1 MISNELTLNLSHD
14 ETGPIVKQLT
24 QKKTVSMVIPVNHF
38 SSLVPFLERELVD
51 TLPYVVS
58 STLTSFPPSLVEDVV
73 DVLCWQLLPFTVC
86 GGGPVGEKPGLIT
99 NTTFFQ
105 FIAIVKELPV
115 MGFYA
120 EATFKSLRQIQNCRK
135 LSSYVIVWGLRHHR

>member
-1 MISNELTLNLSHD
+1 MA
-14 ETGPIVKQLT
+14 
-24 QKKTVSMVIPVNHF
+24 IPVNPF

-99 NTTFFQ
+99 NTTF
-105 FIAIVKELPV
+105 IAIVKELPV
-115 MGFYA
+115 VGFYA

-135 LSSYVIVWGLRHHR
+135 LSSYYIVRV

>member
-1 MISNELTLNLSHD
+1 MYYRVQVEILNSNTQVVYFTALFPYFLLTVLFFRGVTL
-14 ETGPIVKQLT
+14 EGTK
-24 QKKTVSMVIPVNHF
+24 KKTVSMAIPGNPF

-105 FIAIVKELPV
+105 FIEFCQRVAGNGLLC
-115 MGFYA
+115 
-120 EATFKSLRQIQNCRK
+120 KS
-135 LSSYVIVWGLRHHR
+135 HF